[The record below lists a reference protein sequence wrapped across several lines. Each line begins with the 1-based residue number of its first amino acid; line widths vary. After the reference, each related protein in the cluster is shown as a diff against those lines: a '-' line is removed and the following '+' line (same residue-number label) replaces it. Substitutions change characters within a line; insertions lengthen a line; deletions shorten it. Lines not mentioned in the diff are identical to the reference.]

1 MDVDSLNF
9 EVFWDPNAVNER
21 FTPNALPS
29 TYRVPD
35 GVPVRIRVICNHAG
49 EKKTFIERI
58 MMSKKVTSPERNTFA
73 NGKTH

>member
-1 MDVDSLNF
+1 LDVDSLNF

-21 FTPNALPS
+21 FSPNALPS
-29 TYRVPD
+29 TYKVPD
-35 GVPVRIRVICNHAG
+35 GAPVRIRVVCNHAG